1 LWQHSCNS
9 LNGSCSNWEGEHWAG
24 PGVVPSL
31 VAELA
36 LLQLRQLLGVDSP
49 DSSDLGEMEVE
60 AVAPRPDDVDERP

>member
-9 LNGSCSNWEGEHWAG
+9 LNGSCSNWGGEHWAG

-36 LLQLRQLLGVDSP
+36 LSQLRQLLGVDSQV
-49 DSSDLGEMEVE
+49 SSAWGETAEE
-60 AVAPRPDDVDERP
+60 AEAFPLVDADERP